1 MKYLILVTLIQCIHA
16 LNNTTTTTTV
26 APTTTTATVAP
37 TTTTTTVAATT
48 RIVSTTTVIP
58 TTTKGITTTYVEST
72 TTTHLPSNPL
82 CSENTT
88 NTTCEICMGK
98 VCHSFTVE
106 ERDSMMELFFITC
119 VLSLC
124 GFVFL
129 GLYYMCIKPVL
140 NNNVG
145 DDILWSDT
153 DSSDDEEFVETIQL
167 IKKQHFRK
175 SIQSTTD
182 ESV

>member
-1 MKYLILVTLIQCIHA
+1 M
-16 LNNTTTTTTV
+16 
-26 APTTTTATVAP
+26 
-37 TTTTTTVAATT
+37 
-48 RIVSTTTVIP
+48 
-58 TTTKGITTTYVEST
+58 EST
-72 TTTHLPSNPL
+72 TTTQLPSNPL
-82 CSENTT
+82 CSDNTT
-88 NTTCEICMGK
+88 NTTCKICVGK
-98 VCHSFTVE
+98 ICHSFTVE
-106 ERDSMMELFFITC
+106 ERYSIMELFFIAC

-129 GLYYMCIKPVL
+129 GLYYMCIKPIF

-175 SIQSTTD
+175 SIQSTID

>member
-16 LNNTTTTTTV
+16 LNNTTTQHPMTTTHVPNTTTTTV
-26 APTTTTATVAP
+26 VSTTTHVP
-37 TTTTTTVAATT
+37 TTTTTTEV
-48 RIVSTTTVIP
+48 P
-58 TTTKGITTTYVEST
+58 TTTTTYMEST
-72 TTTHLPSNPL
+72 TTTQLPSNPL

-98 VCHSFTVE
+98 ICHSFTVE

-129 GLYYMCIKPVL
+129 GLYYMCIKPIF

-167 IKKQHFRK
+167 IKKQHFTK
-175 SIQSTTD
+175 PIHSTID